1 MQKAVIFD
9 LDGTLIHSLPDITE
23 NLNIMLRHFGF
34 DTVTLEKTKQIIGRG
49 ARNLVKDAIGCPVSD
64 RDLDVYLNYYNFHY
78 TNSQNKLT
86 ALFNGIA
93 ELLTQLKKRGY
104 LIAICTN
111 KPQQTTDKIYKQFLT
126 EFNFDAVFGETP
138 DCPVKPDK
146 KSVMR
151 VLDFLKVSPQNAY
164 FVGDMQTDY
173 LSAVNSGC
181 KPVCVLWGYG
191 ERAKLSEL
199 GCSVFAET
207 PLDVLRIIEQNS
219 VVI

>member
-1 MQKAVIFD
+1 MRKAVIFD

-23 NLNIMLRHFGF
+23 NLNITLKHFGF
-34 DTVTLEKTKQIIGRG
+34 NTVTQERTKQIIGRG
-49 ARNLVKDAIGCPVSD
+49 ARNLVKDAIGCPVSEQ
-64 RDLDVYLNYYNFHY
+64 DLDVYLSYYNFHY
-78 TNSQNKLT
+78 TNSENRLT
-86 ALFNGIA
+86 ALFDGIA
-93 ELLTQLKKRGY
+93 ELLKELKKRGY

-111 KPQQTTDKIYKQFLT
+111 KPQQTTDKIYKQFLI

-146 KSVMR
+146 RSVIR
-151 VLDFLKVSPQNAY
+151 VLDFLNVLPENVY

-191 ERAKLSEL
+191 EKSRLSAI
-199 GCSVFAET
+199 GCSVFAEK
-207 PLDVLRIIEQNS
+207 PSDILRIID
-219 VVI
+219 